1 MKNMIQ
7 IEHKNFEVFTFWK
20 HSTKVGTIFEVLTP
34 VLNHNDLKITL
45 AFHKFKFTSIT
56 LP

>member
-45 AFHKFKFTSIT
+45 ASQI
-56 LP
+56 